1 MSIRH
6 VFLIVLAAGIAG
18 LLGVWASAAV
28 YGPGSAGWFTVNE
41 DDAAIGAV
49 VAPFTLTDISGTP
62 RTLPRAGRPQLINYW
77 ASWCAP
83 CREEMPLLD
92 GFARAQGA
100 SGIEVVGI
108 ALDKA
113 ADARAFLAQT
123 PVSFPQ
129 MVEPAGPADS
139 SVNLG
144 NRRSVLP
151 YSVLIDDQGRL
162 VKRRYGAFR
171 SASDL
176 QQWIS
181 GAD

>member
-1 MSIRH
+1 MSTRQI
-6 VFLIVLAAGIAG
+6 LGIVLAAGFAG

-28 YGPGSAGWFTVNE
+28 YGPGSVGWFAVSE

-49 VAPFTLTDISGTP
+49 VAPFTLTDLSGTP
-62 RTLPRAGRPQLINYW
+62 RPLPRTGRPQLINYW

-100 SGIEVVGI
+100 AGIEVVGI

-129 MVEPAGPADS
+129 LLESPGPADS

-162 VKRRYGAFR
+162 IKRRYGAFR

-176 QQWIS
+176 QQWVA